1 LDTQVDTGDS
11 IKQWAHS
18 LAGFTK
24 QLTTD
29 DPQLRTVLQTTPKMA
44 NEVSRLLG
52 QLKPTLP
59 VFLANLVTLGQVG
72 VTYNASL
79 EQLLV
84 LLPPMIAVTQASGG
98 NNNPK
103 LGYLT
108 PSDFRLLVA
117 DGPPCT
123 VGFLP
128 FNQWRPPGETA
139 AVDSPD
145 GLYCKLPQ
153 DSPIA
158 VRGAR
163 NLPCMN
169 APGKRAPTVDICY
182 SDKPY
187 VPLAQRQP
195 VFGPNPPDPDLE
207 AQGVPRQEPDVRT
220 NLVPVPDGAPMPES
234 GAGADL
240 PPLPPGTDPPPP
252 PDPNAPQAAPS
263 SATLPETGGPTFGAA
278 KYDPQTGAYMGSDG
292 KRYVQTDL
300 VSGAGPQ
307 SWQDLVFGHR

>member
-1 LDTQVDTGDS
+1 
-11 IKQWAHS
+11 
-18 LAGFTK
+18 
-24 QLTTD
+24 
-29 DPQLRTVLQTTPKMA
+29 M
-44 NEVSRLLG
+44 
-52 QLKPTLP
+52 KPTLP
-59 VFLANLVTLGQVG
+59 IFLANLVTLGQVG

-79 EQLLV
+79 EQVLV

-103 LGYLT
+103 MGYLT

-128 FNQWRPPGETA
+128 FDQWRPPGETA
-139 AVDSPD
+139 SVESPE

-153 DSPIA
+153 DSPIS

-187 VPLAQRQP
+187 EPLAQRQP
-195 VFGPNPPDPDLE
+195 MFGPNPRDPNLE
-207 AQGVPRQEPDVRT
+207 QQGIPPQAPDVRT
-220 NLVPVPDGAPMPES
+220 NLVPVPDGLPMPES
-234 GAGADL
+234 AAGGDL
-240 PPLPPGTDPPPP
+240 PPASEAPPAASEPLP
-252 PDPNAPQAAPS
+252 AEEPS
-263 SATLPETGGPTFGAA
+263 GPEFGAA
-278 KYDPQTGAYMGSDG
+278 KYDPQTGSYWGSDG

-300 VSGAGPQ
+300 VARPGPP
-307 SWQDLVFGHR
+307 SWQDLVFNDR